1 MFQGSAIERTGS
13 FIVELLKAIEDRR
26 SIRVFKSNRVPKR
39 ALLDILRIASRAP
52 SGLNCQPWEF
62 FLARGKVLEHLRSAC
77 LTAHRSGEPKMP
89 DIPVYRMKGI
99 VPQFDGIFNKR
110 RVALGKQIFSLL
122 GISKEDKEGQT
133 KWVERMVRF
142 YDAPA
147 ILIIAIDKTLKDDW
161 PLLDIGLVSQNI
173 LLAAQEY
180 GLGTCIMRAIV
191 DYPFLIRKIVGIPE
205 SKRIVLGI
213 AIGYPD
219 ASHPINGLRTEREN
233 VRRIVKFVE

>member
-1 MFQGSAIERTGS
+1 M
-13 FIVELLKAIEDRR
+13 ELLKAINDRK
-26 SIRVFKSNRVPKR
+26 SIRAFKSNKVPKR
-39 ALLDILRIASRAP
+39 TLLGILRIASRAP

-62 FLARGKVLEHLRSAC
+62 FFVRGNTLEELKSAC
-77 LTAHRSGEPKMP
+77 LSAHRSGEPKMP

-99 VPQFDGIFNKR
+99 VPQLDGIFNQR

-133 KWVERMVRF
+133 KWVENMVRF

-147 ILIIAIDKTLKDDW
+147 VLIIAVDKTLRDEW

-173 LLAAQEY
+173 VLAAQEY

-205 SKRIVLGI
+205 PKRIIVGI
-213 AIGYPD
+213 AIGYAD
-219 ASHPINGLRTEREN
+219 TSHPINTLRTEREN
-233 VRRIVKFVE
+233 VQRIVTFVE

>member
-1 MFQGSAIERTGS
+1 MGL
-13 FIVELLKAIEDRR
+13 FIVELLKAIKDRK
-26 SIRVFKSNRVPKR
+26 SIRSFKSNAVPKR
-39 ALLDILRIASRAP
+39 ALLHILRTASRAP

-62 FLARGKVLEHLRSAC
+62 FVARGKVLEHLKNAC
-77 LTAHRSGEPKMP
+77 LSAHRSGEAKMP
-89 DIPVYRMKGI
+89 DLPVYRMKGI
-99 VPQFDGIFNKR
+99 VPQLDGIFNQR

-122 GISKEDKEGQT
+122 GIDKEDKEGQT
-133 KWVERMVRF
+133 KWVENMVRF

-147 ILIIAIDKTLKDDW
+147 VLIIAIDKSLRDDW
-161 PLLDIGLVSQNI
+161 PILDIGLVSQNI

-205 SKRIVLGI
+205 SKRIVVGI

-219 ASHPINGLRTEREN
+219 ASHPINSLRTEREE
-233 VRRIVKFVE
+233 VQRIVTFVE